1 MPSLTLSSSFVM
13 STVSSCQ
20 STITDT
26 ILIQF
31 ATLLLKNQRSLLRS
45 FIEYN
50 SLYSSFFSLS
60 FRSPEAAS
68 AILELASQQGITTS
82 VEIEDIGATCLLYH
96 LTGRTEEALQT
107 INQTLT
113 RSSDQLKQHLRSLFN
128 IKDLEVLI
136 LIPFHCIENFHL
148 LARCFSDPSHFLSYL
163 PSSHS

>member
-20 STITDT
+20 SSITDT

-31 ATLLLKNQRSLLRS
+31 ATLLLKNQRTLLRS

-50 SLYSSFFSLS
+50 SLYSSFISLS

-68 AILELASQQGITTS
+68 AILELASQKGITTS

-128 IKDLEVLI
+128 IKDLEVLL
-136 LIPFHCIENFHL
+136 LIPFHSVETFHL
-148 LARCFSDPSHFLSYL
+148 LTRCFSDPSHFLSYL
-163 PSSHS
+163 SSSHG